1 MIERRGFEMAYF
13 YSFIRGLAVFF
24 ILLQVIIGILP
35 GEKYGKYMRMI
46 IGIFIL
52 SYITYFLRNWD
63 IQKDLTNFDK
73 ITNIYE
79 EKLMEVEKDYEEYEA
94 MQQKQVLSALEN
106 KVEEE
111 LENLAKEEGY
121 CVNYI
126 NIELCLDKED
136 KNYGKIDKM
145 KIFLAPDIEKYINI
159 SIDEIVL
166 DEEEKSSISQVEEKI
181 MNYITRQYKISEGG
195 VKIWTQGSGKTF
207 GNGSG

>member
-79 EKLMEVEKDYEEYEA
+79 EKLMEVEKDYEEYEITKGRIRFGWE
-94 MQQKQVLSALEN
+94 QH
-106 KVEEE
+106 
-111 LENLAKEEGY
+111 
-121 CVNYI
+121 
-126 NIELCLDKED
+126 
-136 KNYGKIDKM
+136 GKGN
-145 KIFLAPDIEKYINI
+145 EKYYIMECEVI
-159 SIDEIVL
+159 TGSSFYVITVCYLKPEEREGIVEL
-166 DEEEKSSISQVEEKI
+166 LHRIAT
-181 MNYITRQYKISEGG
+181 N
-195 VKIWTQGSGKTF
+195 
-207 GNGSG
+207 

>member
-1 MIERRGFEMAYF
+1 MAYF

-35 GEKYGKYMRMI
+35 GEKYGKYMRMM

-63 IQKDLTNFDK
+63 VKKAFSDFEK
-73 ITNIYE
+73 ITELYE
-79 EKLMEVEKDYEEYEA
+79 EKLMEVEKDYEEYEIV
-94 MQQKQVLSALEN
+94 QHRQVISTLE
-106 KVEEE
+106 KKIEEE
-111 LENLAKEEGY
+111 LDTLAKEEGY

-136 KNYGKIDKM
+136 KNYGKIEKM
-145 KIFLAPDIEKYINI
+145 KIFLAPDIETYINI

-166 DEEEKSSISQVEEKI
+166 DEEEKSSILQVEEKI
-181 MNYITRQYKISEGG
+181 MDYITREYEISKGG
-195 VKIWTQGSGKTF
+195 VKIWTQGSGRTF
-207 GNGSG
+207 GK